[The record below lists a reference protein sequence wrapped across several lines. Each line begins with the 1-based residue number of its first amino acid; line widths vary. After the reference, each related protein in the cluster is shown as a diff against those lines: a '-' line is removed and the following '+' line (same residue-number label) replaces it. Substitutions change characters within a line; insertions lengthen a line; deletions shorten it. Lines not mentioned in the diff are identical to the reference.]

1 MSRQIR
7 ILLLGG
13 DASLWVGLS
22 SALGS
27 RTSQIVVP
35 KDLSYRDLAMTAKD
49 IDVVVVV
56 TNHAEP
62 DPCAPLRLIRQ
73 ARLERRTVVIAN
85 ASDQRT
91 AAEAL
96 GMGIGAYVVRGTSPD
111 RVAMAVTQVAEGGAF
126 YDAPAASVL
135 HGAEDAQANGSM
147 MSAARALASA
157 LELKDTYTGGHAERV
172 THMAI
177 RLAHAA
183 LLEDAMPS
191 ETLEAGFL
199 LHDVGKIGIPE
210 SILNKPAGLTDTER
224 RVLNTHPILGE
235 RIIAPLGFPNCVGE
249 VVRHHHERWDG
260 MGYPDGLKGEDIP
273 GAARL
278 FSIADSIDAMTSI
291 RPYRMPVTFEEA
303 VREVMS
309 HAGTQFDPDLAALAS
324 DVFLDSSIA
333 TAIHLP
339 TA

>member
-1 MSRQIR
+1 MARPIR

-13 DASLWVGLS
+13 DAALWVGLS

-27 RTSQIVVP
+27 RSSQIVVP
-35 KDLSYRDLAMTAKD
+35 SDIDLESLTTTAKN

-56 TNHAEP
+56 ANHAHP
-62 DPCAPLRLIRQ
+62 DPCAPLRQIRQ
-73 ARLERRTVVIAN
+73 ARLERRTVVIA
-85 ASDQRT
+85 SETDQRT

-96 GMGIGAYVVRGTSPD
+96 GMGVGAYVMRGTNSE
-111 RVAMAVTQVAEGGAF
+111 RVATAVAQVAEGGAF

-135 HGAEDAQANGSM
+135 HGAENAQAIGSM

-177 RLAHAA
+177 RLARAA

-191 ETLEAGFL
+191 EALEAGFL

-235 RIIAPLGFPNCVGE
+235 RIIAPLGFPACVGK
-249 VVRHHHERWDG
+249 VIRHHHERWDG
-260 MGYPDGLKGEDIP
+260 AGYPDKLKGEEIP

-291 RPYRMPVTFEEA
+291 RPYRLPVTFEEA
-303 VREVMS
+303 VQEIQM
-309 HAGTQFDPDLAALAS
+309 HAGTQFDPDLASLAS
-324 DVFLDSSIA
+324 DVFLDSSI
-333 TAIHLP
+333 HLP
-339 TA
+339 AI